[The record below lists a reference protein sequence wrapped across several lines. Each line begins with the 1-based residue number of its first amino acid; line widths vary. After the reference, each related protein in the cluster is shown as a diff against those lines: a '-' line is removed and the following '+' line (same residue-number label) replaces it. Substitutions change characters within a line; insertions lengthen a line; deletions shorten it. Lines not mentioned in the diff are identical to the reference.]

1 MKGRSRRGRVRP
13 VGAGGLQRKRRARPQ
28 PARRAPDP
36 TAAAEVAA
44 APETLVADAEERTV
58 IAEEAPPPPPA
69 PSPARAR
76 QAWWTWALPLLL
88 LVVIAAGVAWFEFL
102 REPPA
107 PAGSQTATGEA
118 PAAAPGAAPGTAT
131 TIDLVELKRMLR
143 RLDFTPGPDEGGLD
157 QATRDAIR
165 QYQHTAG
172 LPETGEPSAE
182 LLDELRQVAA
192 PLKPQSSA
200 Q

>member
-13 VGAGGLQRKRRARPQ
+13 VGAGALQRKRRARPR
-28 PARRAPDP
+28 PTRRAPDP
-36 TAAAEVAA
+36 TAAAEVVA
-44 APETLVADAEERTV
+44 APDTLVADAEERIV
-58 IAEEAPPPPPA
+58 LAEEVPPPPA
-69 PSPARAR
+69 PSPPRAR

-88 LVVIAAGVAWFEFL
+88 LVIIAAGVGWFEFL

-107 PAGSQTATGEA
+107 PADSPTASGEA
-118 PAAAPGAAPGTAT
+118 PAAAPGAAPGAATA
-131 TIDLVELKRMLR
+131 IDLVELKRMLR

-192 PLKPQSSA
+192 PIKPQSSTP
-200 Q
+200 

>member
-13 VGAGGLQRKRRARPQ
+13 VGAGGLQRKRRARPR
-28 PARRAPDP
+28 PRPRAPET
-36 TAAAEVAA
+36 TAAADVAA
-44 APETLVADAEERTV
+44 TPEPLVADAEERIV
-58 IAEEAPPPPPA
+58 IAEEVPPAPPPPA
-69 PSPARAR
+69 AAAHSRAR

-88 LVVIAAGVAWFEFL
+88 LVIIAAGVGWFEFL

-107 PAGSQTATGEA
+107 PAGSQTASTEA
-118 PAAAPGAAPGTAT
+118 PAAATA
-131 TIDLVELKRMLR
+131 IDLVELKRLLR

-172 LPETGEPSAE
+172 LPETGEPSAA

-192 PLKPQSSA
+192 PLKPESGTQ
-200 Q
+200 